1 MQKRW
6 FIVVLLFFSPFL
18 VKAQDCEGCNA
29 TDEGEKADFCF
40 KNEALPGQCAQFVSD
55 RTFFFLNLKK
65 DVVRVPLPADDKTD
79 RLSYLVEI
87 AQNKKFRKLTGADI
101 AFIDAALEVWNVK
114 KRTLGFEFDENGLGI
129 KILQKGDGP
138 LPQKGQKVVV
148 HYTGWLEDGTKF
160 DSSVD
165 RGQPFEFPLGQ
176 GRVIKGWDLG
186 VAKLNIGTKAQ
197 LYIPSEL
204 GYGDRG
210 AGGGQIPGGATLIF
224 EVELLE
230 VKDK

>member
-1 MQKRW
+1 MW
-6 FIVVLLFFSPFL
+6 
-18 VKAQDCEGCNA
+18 
-29 TDEGEKADFCF
+29 
-40 KNEALPGQCAQFVSD
+40 
-55 RTFFFLNLKK
+55 
-65 DVVRVPLPADDKTD
+65 
-79 RLSYLVEI
+79 
-87 AQNKKFRKLTGADI
+87 
-101 AFIDAALEVWNVK
+101 
-114 KRTLGFEFDENGLGI
+114 
-129 KILQKGDGP
+129 
-138 LPQKGQKVVV
+138 
-148 HYTGWLEDGTKF
+148 YTIQAGSEDGTKF
-160 DSSVD
+160 NSSVD

-204 GYGDRG
+204 GYGQRG